1 MDKNDIKHI
10 LGQRIKE
17 ERINKGLG
25 QKELAEKIGKSVGN
39 ISGYETSDRMP
50 PADILCDMANIFECT
65 TDYLLGRTDYRT
77 GKVIEKEANNHKYKI
92 VYDHKKLQALKK
104 LSKLLD
110 DIDGLNEIIRFI
122 EDDDEEKQHQ

>member
-17 ERINKGLG
+17 ERINKGLS

-50 PADILCDMANIFECT
+50 PADILCMMANIFECT
-65 TDYLLGRTDYRT
+65 TDYLLGRTDYKT
-77 GKVIEKEANNHKYKI
+77 GKVIKKEVDNHEVQIIIDQTKEGSEALEKALSNLPSLEELLTALQSI
-92 VYDHKKLQALKK
+92 KKQ
-104 LSKLLD
+104 
-110 DIDGLNEIIRFI
+110 
-122 EDDDEEKQHQ
+122 